1 MTGQSLFESSHSQS
15 VFFPCT
21 RIFQYPSSILVLFI
35 IFRLF
40 IIIRRLYIY
49 IKFEYTRTSP
59 VRYLN
64 KFSPLPHHRSDQ
76 KFNFAQNTKVLPR
89 PPFINN
95 ISDPKYLSIY
105 ISTYFTSFRHKSY
118 IKLNVTKITNLNY
131 PHP

>member
-21 RIFQYPSSILVLFI
+21 QIFQYPSSILV
-35 IFRLF
+35 
-40 IIIRRLYIY
+40 IRRLYIY
-49 IKFEYTRTSP
+49 IKFEYTKTSP

-131 PHP
+131 PHPWNNT

>member
-21 RIFQYPSSILVLFI
+21 RIFQYPSSILV
-35 IFRLF
+35 
-40 IIIRRLYIY
+40 IRRLYIY
-49 IKFEYTRTSP
+49 IKFEYTRTST

-76 KFNFAQNTKVLPR
+76 KFNFAQNTKVSPR

-131 PHP
+131 PHPWNNT

>member
-21 RIFQYPSSILVLFI
+21 QIFQYPSSILV
-35 IFRLF
+35 
-40 IIIRRLYIY
+40 IRRLYIY
-49 IKFEYTRTSP
+49 IKFEYTKTSP